1 MTVRKF
7 QGFLHYREIIE
18 ELKDLWRP
26 KSFRIH
32 RYSSVVDP
40 GEGLRGPLFLDQT
53 EARRVEKNFFETAAP
68 LSQGLDD
75 RPPHFPYLKVWIR
88 LCSCHLYILLTTL
101 KGLRSSRHQTIS
113 PPTKSPPRSQL
124 ATHSLLR
131 NNRRV
136 YSPRS
141 NVKEFSLRVLSF
153 G

>member
-1 MTVRKF
+1 MKQKKKKNYGDLNHFVSTGIHQWWI
-7 QGFLHYREIIE
+7 QGRG
-18 ELKDLWRP
+18 
-26 KSFRIH
+26 
-32 RYSSVVDP
+32 P
-40 GEGLRGPLFLDQT
+40 GAPLFLDQT
-53 EARRVEKNFFETAAP
+53 EARRVEKIFWRPLLPYLRVWMTAS
-68 LSQGLDD
+68 L
-75 RPPHFPYLKVWIR
+75 FPYLKVWIR
-88 LCSCHLYILLTTL
+88 HCSCHLYILLTTL